1 MRITGYGSGSGNF
14 GSPRDRR
21 KAFKRSH
28 SIGQRVVGAF
38 MGWQDE
44 NLAWVEIDGQPL
56 LARLDA
62 DPNPGQR
69 FLFVV
74 KQLDPEIMLQVLTPK
89 GGGGQALAMLAQEY
103 WGERVGFEVAFKPLA
118 DELQKIPEPEARK
131 DVFNQH
137 LQQDAKAGQAY
148 ARLHSAVR
156 HVNSWLSSYK
166 KGRMWLAPWLL
177 PAARE
182 LEILVVSG
190 SEKGVTLNE
199 LTASFA
205 LPKLGHCELR
215 MLLRPPEARYR
226 LSMERPWLAPQLQA
240 CLKGLDLPGTNL
252 TLESGGVGSLTPGPR
267 TVLAAFLQEES
278 QTYLPRFS
286 LHV

>member
-1 MRITGYGSGSGNF
+1 MRITGSGTGSGNY

-21 KAFKRSH
+21 RAFRRSH
-28 SIGQRVVGAF
+28 SVGQRVVGAF
-38 MGWQDE
+38 MGWQDD

-74 KQLDPEIMLQVLTPK
+74 KQLDPEIMLQVLSP
-89 GGGGQALAMLAQEY
+89 GGAGSMALAGLAQEY
-103 WGERVGFEVAFKPLA
+103 WGERVGFEVAFQPLA
-118 DELQKIPEPEARK
+118 QELEQVQQPQQRKELFAEQLNKHPKAAEA
-131 DVFNQH
+131 F
-137 LQQDAKAGQAY
+137 
-148 ARLHSAVR
+148 ARLHASQQQ
-156 HVNSWLSSYK
+156 VNSWLAAHK

-177 PAARE
+177 PSARDLE
-182 LEILVVSG
+182 LLLASG
-190 SEKGVTLNE
+190 TDKGVSLTE

-205 LPKLGHCELR
+205 LPNLGHCELR

-226 LSMERPWLAPQLQA
+226 LLMERPWLAPQVQA
-240 CLKGLDLPGTNL
+240 CLKGAGAAGVGL
-252 TLESGGVGSLTPGPR
+252 TLEGGGVGTLHPGPR
-267 TVLAAFLQEES
+267 TVLAHFLNEEP
-278 QTYLPRFS
+278 QHYLPRFS